1 MASVLTKDK
10 TARYLRGILHDRG
23 MSGRTVAESFREP
36 HTTINYQIRQAE
48 TMPISVLRKY
58 IQLTGMTDEEIVKV
72 VRG

>member
-1 MASVLTKDK
+1 MASVLRKDK
-10 TARYLRGILHDRG
+10 TAQYLRGILHDRG

-36 HTTINYQIRQAE
+36 HTTINYQIRQAD